1 MNRGIHPALAFAKQV
16 EGWSPGVFSQVDKW
30 RETDSLAPWRFM
42 TFRQCK
48 RRLADWLKRNPAPEE
63 GFLCP
68 QIMKRFPPHIVY
80 MTLAAWRTGKTLL
93 HCDESLFRMLGETRQ
108 TDALSGEMLRR
119 LPFWGFWLDFPADM
133 VFAEGK
139 GALMGAF
146 FTLAYHDNQTDALL
160 ALTLAQDPLSREHIP
175 MGMEYLALTDP
186 VSTAISQQEE
196 GIRGFW
202 HAVLP
207 VLFWLCSENSEW
219 GRQGKPVRPAP
230 RRVGKHQRLIP
241 PDKPVQI
248 FAGARAR
255 FRAQTSTASAGSQY
269 IREQSLHTP
278 SAPAPPCQQSPLA
291 KLLEGQTHSEGGE
304 KYAAEMEA
312 TTNRQWQGR
321 RFSGSGHQIHERHR
335 HIILN

>member
-63 GFLCP
+63 G
-68 QIMKRFPPHIVY
+68 V
-80 MTLAAWRTGKTLL
+80 GKT
-93 HCDESLFRMLGETRQ
+93 GETCETSAQ
-108 TDALSGEMLRR
+108 TGRKASTPHPAGQTCA
-119 LPFWGFWLDFPADM
+119 DFCRCP
-133 VFAEGK
+133 G
-139 GALMGAF
+139 
-146 FTLAYHDNQTDALL
+146 
-160 ALTLAQDPLSREHIP
+160 
-175 MGMEYLALTDP
+175 
-186 VSTAISQQEE
+186 
-196 GIRGFW
+196 
-202 HAVLP
+202 
-207 VLFWLCSENSEW
+207 
-219 GRQGKPVRPAP
+219 
-230 RRVGKHQRLIP
+230 
-241 PDKPVQI
+241 
-248 FAGARAR
+248 R
-255 FRAQTSTASAGSQY
+255 FRAQASTASAGSQY
-269 IREQSLHTP
+269 IRGQSLHTP

-291 KLLEGQTHSEGGE
+291 KLLEGQTHSGGGE